1 MNACA
6 IAIPHELEEFVN
18 QSVKSGRF
26 AGPNELVAT
35 ALYAYRDQAELESL
49 KLARLRRDIAEGL
62 EQADRGEFAEFDAAS
77 IIAECRN
84 ERAAGSVA

>member
-49 KLARLRRDIAEGL
+49 KLARLRRDVADGVRQL
-62 EQADRGEFAEFDAAS
+62 EQGESAEWNVESFLSAMKAGDA
-77 IIAECRN
+77 
-84 ERAAGSVA
+84 